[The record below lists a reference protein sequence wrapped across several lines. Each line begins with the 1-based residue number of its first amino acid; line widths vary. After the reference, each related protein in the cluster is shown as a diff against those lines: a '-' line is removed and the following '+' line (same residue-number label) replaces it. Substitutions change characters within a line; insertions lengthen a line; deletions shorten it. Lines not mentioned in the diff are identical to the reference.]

1 MPDVSIALTQPH
13 RQLVRVRIAVQPQR
27 RQLRL
32 SLPEWTPGSYLIRH
46 YVRRLEG
53 LEVWQGDRRLD
64 LQRRAVASWQAQ
76 LSCLE
81 PIEIRYQL
89 LAPELT
95 VRTSQLTAEHA
106 FLAMASVVL
115 AIEGERWSAHRL
127 SLELP
132 EAWQP
137 FVALPRQADGSWI
150 AADYDQLVDT
160 PVEAGPHPCHGF
172 ELAGVPHRWVEWGG
186 DLAREDPAWLG
197 DLERL
202 CLACCRLMGVE
213 RPAAD
218 HYLFVLHRTATGAGG
233 LEHDSGS
240 VLQFGRRALARPE
253 GRRQLLQLVAHEY
266 LHQWNVRRLRP
277 LELATYDYDQPVVIP
292 SLWFAEGVTSY
303 LDQLLP
309 LAAGLSGEAELLED
323 LGADLSRYLLAPG
336 RRVQSL
342 QASSEE
348 AWVKLYLADA
358 HSGSSQVSYYLK
370 GAIVALVLDLRLRQ
384 RGHCLPLVLQQLWR
398 SHGATGRGYRQ
409 AELIAAFAA
418 RDPELQELLP
428 QWLTGTKDPPIDAA
442 LAVVGLRLQPE
453 IAAEP
458 WWGWQLEATN
468 AGLTVQR
475 LQRDSPAQ
483 LSGLLVGDELL
494 ALDGVRLRTPEDLNN
509 PFWAPAPPAPAR
521 QLLWARDGLVRSCE
535 ITPAAPAVQR
545 WRLLVDPDAEPAS
558 AARRASWLRL
568 QLP

>member
-1 MPDVSIALTQPH
+1 MPDIRISLTQPH
-13 RQLVRVRIAVQPQR
+13 RQLVQVRIAVKPQQR
-27 RQLRL
+27 RLRL

-53 LEVWQGDRRLD
+53 LELWQADRRLA
-64 LQRRAVASWQAQ
+64 LQRRAVAAWQAQ
-76 LSCLE
+76 LNSLE

-137 FVALPRQADGSWI
+137 FVALPQQPDGSWI
-150 AADYDQLVDT
+150 AADYDQLIDT
-160 PVEAGPHPCHGF
+160 PVEAGPHPCHRF

-197 DLERL
+197 DLQQL
-202 CLACCRLMGVE
+202 CLACCQLMGVE

-218 HYLFVLHRTATGAGG
+218 HYLFVLHRTASGYGG
-233 LEHDSGS
+233 LEHDNGS
-240 VLQFGRRALARPE
+240 VLQFGRRALAKPE

-277 LELATYDYDQPVVIP
+277 LELATYDYDQAVVIP

-323 LGADLSRYLLAPG
+323 LGADLSRYLLTAG
-336 RRVQSL
+336 RQVQSL

-370 GAIVALVLDLRLRQ
+370 GAVLALVLDLRLRQ
-384 RGHCLPLVLQQLWR
+384 RGYCLPLVLQQLWR
-398 SHGATGRGYRQ
+398 SHGAIGRGYRQ

-418 RDPELQELLP
+418 HDPELSELLP
-428 QWLTGTKDPPIDAA
+428 QWLNSTEDPPIAEA

-453 IAAEP
+453 IAPEP
-458 WWGWQLEATN
+458 WLGWQLEATN
-468 AGLTVQR
+468 AGLILQR

-483 LSGLLVGDELL
+483 LAGLLAGDELL
-494 ALDGVRLRTPEDLNN
+494 ALDGVRLRSPEDLT
-509 PFWAPAPPAPAR
+509 PLWAAAPWCQPR
-521 QLLWARDGLVRSCE
+521 QLLWVRDGLVRSGE
-535 ITPAAPAVQR
+535 ITAAAPAVQR
-545 WRLLVDPDAEPAS
+545 WRLLVDPEAEPAS

-568 QLP
+568 QRP

>member
-1 MPDVSIALTQPH
+1 VPDICISLTQPH
-13 RQLVRVRIAVQPQR
+13 RQLVQVRIAVKPQQR
-27 RQLRL
+27 RLRL

-53 LEVWQGDRRLD
+53 LELWQGDRRLA
-64 LQRRAVASWQAQ
+64 LQRRAVAGWQAQ
-76 LSCLE
+76 LNSLE

-137 FVALPRQADGSWI
+137 FVALPQQPDGSWI
-150 AADYDQLVDT
+150 AADYDQLIDT
-160 PVEAGPHPCHGF
+160 PVEAGPHPCHRF

-197 DLERL
+197 DLQQL

-218 HYLFVLHRTATGAGG
+218 HYLFVLHRTASGYGG
-233 LEHDSGS
+233 LEHDNGS
-240 VLQFGRRALARPE
+240 VLQFGRRALAKPE

-277 LELATYDYDQPVVIP
+277 LELATYDYDQAVVIP

-309 LAAGLSGEAELLED
+309 HAAGLSGEAELLED
-323 LGADLSRYLLAPG
+323 LGADLSRYLLTAG
-336 RRVQSL
+336 RQVQTL

-370 GAIVALVLDLRLRQ
+370 GAVLALVLDLRLRQ
-384 RGHCLPLVLQQLWR
+384 RGYCLPLVLQQLWR
-398 SHGATGRGYRQ
+398 SHGAIGRGYRQ

-418 RDPELQELLP
+418 HDPELSELLP
-428 QWLTGTKDPPIDAA
+428 QWLNSTEDPPIAAA

-453 IAAEP
+453 ISSEP
-458 WWGWQLEATN
+458 WLGWQLEVTN
-468 AGLTVQR
+468 AGLFLQR

-483 LSGLLVGDELL
+483 LAGLLAGDELL
-494 ALDGVRLRTPEDLNN
+494 ALDGVRLRSPEDLT
-509 PFWAPAPPAPAR
+509 PLWAAAPWCQPR
-521 QLLWARDGLVRSCE
+521 QLLWVRDGLVRSGE
-535 ITPAAPAVQR
+535 ITAAAPAVQR
-545 WRLLVDPDAEPAS
+545 WRLLVDPEAEPAS
-558 AARRASWLRL
+558 AQRRASWLRL
-568 QLP
+568 QRP

>member
-1 MPDVSIALTQPH
+1 MPDIRISLTQPH
-13 RQLVRVRIAVQPQR
+13 RQLVQVRIAVKPQQR
-27 RQLRL
+27 RLRL

-46 YVRRLEG
+46 YVRRLEC
-53 LEVWQGDRRLD
+53 LELWQADRRLD
-64 LQRRAVASWQAQ
+64 LQRRAVAAWQAQ
-76 LSCLE
+76 LNSLE

-137 FVALPRQADGSWI
+137 FVALPQQPDGSWI
-150 AADYDQLVDT
+150 AADYDQLIDT
-160 PVEAGPHPCHGF
+160 PVEAGPHPCHRF

-197 DLERL
+197 DLQQL
-202 CLACCRLMGVE
+202 CLACCQLMGVE

-218 HYLFVLHRTATGAGG
+218 HYLFVLHRTASGYGG
-233 LEHDSGS
+233 LEHDNGS
-240 VLQFGRRALARPE
+240 VLQFGRRALAKPE

-277 LELATYDYDQPVVIP
+277 LELATYDYDQAVVIP

-323 LGADLSRYLLAPG
+323 LGADLSRYLLTAG
-336 RRVQSL
+336 RQVQSL

-370 GAIVALVLDLRLRQ
+370 GAVLALVLDLRLRQ
-384 RGHCLPLVLQQLWR
+384 RGYCLPLVLQQLWR
-398 SHGATGRGYRQ
+398 SHGAIGRGYRQ

-418 RDPELQELLP
+418 HDPELSELLP
-428 QWLTGTKDPPIDAA
+428 QWLNSTEDPPIAEA

-453 IAAEP
+453 IAPEP
-458 WWGWQLEATN
+458 WLGWQLEATN
-468 AGLTVQR
+468 AGLILQR

-483 LSGLLVGDELL
+483 LAGLLAGDELL
-494 ALDGVRLRTPEDLNN
+494 ALDGVRLRSPEDLT
-509 PFWAPAPPAPAR
+509 PLWAAAPWCQPR
-521 QLLWARDGLVRSCE
+521 QLLWVRDGLVRSGE
-535 ITPAAPAVQR
+535 ITAAAPAVQR
-545 WRLLVDPDAEPAS
+545 WRLLVDPEAEPAS

-568 QLP
+568 QRP

>member
-1 MPDVSIALTQPH
+1 MPDIRISLTQPH
-13 RQLVRVRIAVQPQR
+13 RQLVQVRIAVKPQQR
-27 RQLRL
+27 RLRL

-53 LEVWQGDRRLD
+53 LELWQGDRRLA
-64 LQRRAVASWQAQ
+64 LQRRAVAGWQAQ
-76 LSCLE
+76 LNSLE

-137 FVALPRQADGSWI
+137 FVALPQQPDGSWI
-150 AADYDQLVDT
+150 AADYDQLIDT
-160 PVEAGPHPCHGF
+160 PVEAGPHPCHRF

-197 DLERL
+197 DLQQL

-218 HYLFVLHRTATGAGG
+218 HYLFVLHRTASGYGG
-233 LEHDSGS
+233 LEHDNGS
-240 VLQFGRRALARPE
+240 VLQFGRRALAKPE

-277 LELATYDYDQPVVIP
+277 LELATYDYDQAVVIP

-323 LGADLSRYLLAPG
+323 LGADLSRYLLTAG
-336 RRVQSL
+336 RQVQSL

-370 GAIVALVLDLRLRQ
+370 GAVLALVLDLRLRQ
-384 RGHCLPLVLQQLWR
+384 RGYCLPLVLQQLWR
-398 SHGATGRGYRQ
+398 SHGAIGRGYRQ

-418 RDPELQELLP
+418 HDPELSELLP
-428 QWLTGTKDPPIDAA
+428 QWLNSTEDPPIAAA

-453 IAAEP
+453 ISSEP
-458 WWGWQLEATN
+458 WLGWQLEVTN
-468 AGLTVQR
+468 AGLFLQR

-483 LSGLLVGDELL
+483 LAGLLAGDELL
-494 ALDGVRLRTPEDLNN
+494 ALDGVRLRSPEDLT
-509 PFWAPAPPAPAR
+509 PLWAAAPWCQPR
-521 QLLWARDGLVRSCE
+521 QLLWVRDGLVRSGE
-535 ITPAAPAVQR
+535 ITAAAPAVQR
-545 WRLLVDPDAEPAS
+545 WRLLVDPEAEPAS
-558 AARRASWLRL
+558 AQRRASWLRL
-568 QLP
+568 QRP

>member
-1 MPDVSIALTQPH
+1 MPDIRISLTQPH
-13 RQLVRVRIAVQPQR
+13 RQLVQVRIAVKPQQR
-27 RQLRL
+27 RLRL

-53 LEVWQGDRRLD
+53 LELWQADRRLA
-64 LQRRAVASWQAQ
+64 LQRRAVAAWQAQ
-76 LSCLE
+76 LNSLE

-137 FVALPRQADGSWI
+137 FVALPQQPDGSWI
-150 AADYDQLVDT
+150 AADYDQLIDT
-160 PVEAGPHPCHGF
+160 PVEAGPHPCHRF

-197 DLERL
+197 DLQQL
-202 CLACCRLMGVE
+202 CLACCQLMGVE

-218 HYLFVLHRTATGAGG
+218 HYLFVLHRTASGYGG
-233 LEHDSGS
+233 LEHDNGS
-240 VLQFGRRALARPE
+240 VLQFGRRALAKPE

-277 LELATYDYDQPVVIP
+277 LELATYDYDQAVVIP

-323 LGADLSRYLLAPG
+323 LGADLSRYLLTAG
-336 RRVQSL
+336 RQVQSL

-370 GAIVALVLDLRLRQ
+370 GAVLALVLDLRLRQ
-384 RGHCLPLVLQQLWR
+384 RGYCLPLVLQQLWR
-398 SHGATGRGYRQ
+398 SHGAIGRGYRQ

-418 RDPELQELLP
+418 HDPELSELLP
-428 QWLTGTKDPPIDAA
+428 QWLNSTEDPPIAEA

-453 IAAEP
+453 IAPEP
-458 WWGWQLEATN
+458 WLGWQLEATN
-468 AGLTVQR
+468 AGLILQR

-483 LSGLLVGDELL
+483 LAGLLAGDELL
-494 ALDGVRLRTPEDLNN
+494 ALDGVRLRSPEDLT
-509 PFWAPAPPAPAR
+509 PLWAAAPWCQPR
-521 QLLWARDGLVRSCE
+521 QLLWVRDGLVRSGE
-535 ITPAAPAVQR
+535 ITAAEPAVQR
-545 WRLLVDPDAEPAS
+545 WRLLVDPEAEPAS

-568 QLP
+568 QRP

>member
-1 MPDVSIALTQPH
+1 MPDIRISLTQPH
-13 RQLVRVRIAVQPQR
+13 RQLVQVRIAVKPQQR
-27 RQLRL
+27 RLRL

-46 YVRRLEG
+46 YVRRLEC
-53 LEVWQGDRRLD
+53 LELWQADRRLA
-64 LQRRAVASWQAQ
+64 LQRRAVAAWQAQ
-76 LSCLE
+76 LNSLE

-137 FVALPRQADGSWI
+137 FVALPQQPDGSWI
-150 AADYDQLVDT
+150 AADYDQLIDT
-160 PVEAGPHPCHGF
+160 PVEAGPHPCHRF

-197 DLERL
+197 DLQQL
-202 CLACCRLMGVE
+202 CLACCQLMGVE

-218 HYLFVLHRTATGAGG
+218 HYLFVLHRTASGYGG
-233 LEHDSGS
+233 LEHDNGS
-240 VLQFGRRALARPE
+240 VLQFGRRALAKPE

-277 LELATYDYDQPVVIP
+277 LELATYDYDQAVVIP

-323 LGADLSRYLLAPG
+323 LGADLSRYLLTAG
-336 RRVQSL
+336 RQVQSL

-370 GAIVALVLDLRLRQ
+370 GAVLALVLDLRLRQ
-384 RGHCLPLVLQQLWR
+384 RGYCLPLVLQQLWR
-398 SHGATGRGYRQ
+398 SHGAIGRGYRQ

-418 RDPELQELLP
+418 HDPELSELLP
-428 QWLTGTKDPPIDAA
+428 QWLNSTEDPPIAEA

-453 IAAEP
+453 IAPEP
-458 WWGWQLEATN
+458 WLGWQLEATN
-468 AGLTVQR
+468 AGLILQR

-483 LSGLLVGDELL
+483 LAGLLAGDELL
-494 ALDGVRLRTPEDLNN
+494 ALDGVRLRSPEDLT
-509 PFWAPAPPAPAR
+509 PLWAAAPWCQPR
-521 QLLWARDGLVRSCE
+521 QLLWVRDGLVRSGE
-535 ITPAAPAVQR
+535 ITAAAPAVQR
-545 WRLLVDPDAEPAS
+545 WRLLVDPEAEPAS

-568 QLP
+568 QRP

>member
-1 MPDVSIALTQPH
+1 MPDIRISLTQPH
-13 RQLVRVRIAVQPQR
+13 RQLVQVRIAVKPQQR
-27 RQLRL
+27 RLRL

-53 LEVWQGDRRLD
+53 LELWQADRRLA
-64 LQRRAVASWQAQ
+64 LQRRAVAAWQAQ
-76 LSCLE
+76 LNSLE

-137 FVALPRQADGSWI
+137 FVALPQQPDGSWI
-150 AADYDQLVDT
+150 AADYDQLIDT
-160 PVEAGPHPCHGF
+160 PVEAGPHPCHRF

-186 DLAREDPAWLG
+186 DLAQEDPAWLG
-197 DLERL
+197 DLQQL
-202 CLACCRLMGVE
+202 CLACCQLMGVE

-218 HYLFVLHRTATGAGG
+218 HYLFVLHRTASGYGG
-233 LEHDSGS
+233 LEHDNGS
-240 VLQFGRRALARPE
+240 VLQFGRRALAKPE

-277 LELATYDYDQPVVIP
+277 LELATYDYDQAVVIP

-323 LGADLSRYLLAPG
+323 LGADLSRYLLTAG
-336 RRVQSL
+336 RQVQSL

-370 GAIVALVLDLRLRQ
+370 GAVLALVLDLRLRQ
-384 RGHCLPLVLQQLWR
+384 RGYCLPLVLQQLWR
-398 SHGATGRGYRQ
+398 SHGAIGRGYRQ

-418 RDPELQELLP
+418 HDPELSELLP
-428 QWLTGTKDPPIDAA
+428 QWLNSTEDPPIAEA

-453 IAAEP
+453 IAPEP
-458 WWGWQLEATN
+458 WLGWQLEATN
-468 AGLTVQR
+468 AGLILQR

-483 LSGLLVGDELL
+483 LAGLLAGDELL
-494 ALDGVRLRTPEDLNN
+494 ALDGVRLRSPEDLT
-509 PFWAPAPPAPAR
+509 PLWAAAPWCQPR
-521 QLLWARDGLVRSCE
+521 QLLWVRDGLVRSGE
-535 ITPAAPAVQR
+535 ITAAAPAVQR
-545 WRLLVDPDAEPAS
+545 WRLLVDPEAEPAS

-568 QLP
+568 QRP